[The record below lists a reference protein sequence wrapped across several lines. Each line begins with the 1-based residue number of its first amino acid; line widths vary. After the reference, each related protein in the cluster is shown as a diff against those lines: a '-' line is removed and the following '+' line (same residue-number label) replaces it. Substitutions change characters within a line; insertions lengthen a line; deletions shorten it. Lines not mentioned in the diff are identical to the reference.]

1 VARSAAEGRNR
12 DLPET
17 PMPAFDD
24 CAAAPAIWRCGR
36 FSLSLNRVRIMGVL
50 NVTPDSF
57 ADGGRYTQLDAAL
70 RHARQMIDEGAD
82 IIDIG
87 GESTRPGAAPVS
99 AQAEMQRVL
108 PVLRALQGARVPI
121 SVDTSRPG
129 LMRAALEEGASI
141 INDVRAFRFDPMME
155 AVRDSDCG
163 IVLMHMQG
171 EPGTMQRQPVY
182 HDVVGEVGAWL
193 SRRRDEA
200 MAAGVARERIVVDP
214 GFGFGKTHAHNRQL
228 LSHLRELVPIGQ
240 ALLVGLSRK
249 STLGEITG
257 RSTQERLSASL
268 AAALIAIAGGA
279 RIVRVHDVAATRDA
293 VAVWEAVQAERR
305 PAPQSEGST

>member
-1 VARSAAEGRNR
+1 
-12 DLPET
+12 
-17 PMPAFDD
+17 MPALDD

-36 FSLSLNRVRIMGVL
+36 FSLSLDRVRIMGVL

-57 ADGGRYTQLDAAL
+57 ADGGRYERVDAAL

-87 GESTRPGAAPVS
+87 GESTRPGAASVS
-99 AQAEMQRVL
+99 EEEEMRRVL

-182 HDVVGEVGAWL
+182 HDVVSEVGEWL

-228 LSHLRELVPIGQ
+228 LSRLRELVPIGQ

-305 PAPQSEGST
+305 PAPESEGST